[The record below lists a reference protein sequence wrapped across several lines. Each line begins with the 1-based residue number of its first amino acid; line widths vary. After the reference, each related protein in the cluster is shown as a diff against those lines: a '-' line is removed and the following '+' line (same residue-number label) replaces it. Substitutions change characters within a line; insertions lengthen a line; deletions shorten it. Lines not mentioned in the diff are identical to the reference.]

1 MYDVITIGTATRD
14 AFVKSPAFKVIK
26 SSEFITGEAECFAL
40 GSKIEVP
47 EIIFTTG
54 GGATNAAVT
63 FSRQG
68 LKTACAV
75 RIGEDLSG
83 RAVVE
88 DLKKEKVNTSL
99 VQKDRKKMT
108 AYSILLLAPSGER
121 TVLVYRGASEDFDA
135 KELFKK
141 LPKTKWVYLAPLG
154 GGAAK
159 IFKPLVDFC
168 FKNKIKIACN
178 LSAAQIKAGI
188 EKLTPVLN
196 KIDILVL
203 NQEEASYLTGVPYE
217 NENKIFGALDKAV
230 KGIVVMT
237 KGPKGVSISDGKIKI
252 KTGIFREKK
261 SADRTGA
268 GDAFGSGF
276 LAGLIQKT
284 AKKSFK
290 YGGEDLKY
298 ALRLGSANAT
308 SVIEHIG
315 AKEGILTKKEFL
327 SAKRF
332 KKLTI
337 TGF

>member
-63 FSRQG
+63 FGRQG

-75 RIGEDLSG
+75 RIGDDLSG

-88 DLKKEKVNTSL
+88 DLKKEKIAVDF
-99 VQKDRKKMT
+99 VQKDAKKTT

-121 TVLVYRGASEDFDA
+121 TVLVYRGASENFD
-135 KELFKK
+135 FKK
-141 LPKTKWVYLAPLG
+141 LAAEFPKTKWVYLAPLG

-168 FKNKIKIACN
+168 FKNNIKITCN
-178 LSAAQIKAGI
+178 LSAAQIKLGLKKIA
-188 EKLTPVLN
+188 PVLN

-203 NQEEASYLTGVPYE
+203 NQEEASYLTGFPYKNE
-217 NENKIFGALDKAV
+217 NEIFETLDKAV

-252 KTGIFREKK
+252 KAGIFKEKK

-284 AKKSFK
+284 ANKGFK
-290 YGGEDLKY
+290 YGEEDLKY
-298 ALRLGSANAT
+298 ALRLGAANAT
-308 SVIEHIG
+308 SVIERVG
-315 AKEGILTKKEFL
+315 AKEGILTKKEFA

-332 KKLTI
+332 KKLAI
-337 TGF
+337 TRF

>member
-26 SSEFITGEAECFAL
+26 SPEFITGEAECFSL
-40 GSKIEVP
+40 GSKIKVP

-54 GGATNAAVT
+54 GGATNVAVT
-63 FSRQG
+63 FARQG

-75 RIGEDLSG
+75 RIGDDLSG
-83 RAVVE
+83 RAVIE
-88 DLKKEKVNTSL
+88 DLKKEKIAAGFI
-99 VQKDRKKMT
+99 QKDAKKPT

-135 KELFKK
+135 KKLFKNF
-141 LPKTKWVYLAPLG
+141 LKTKWVYLAPLG
-154 GGAAK
+154 GAAAENFK
-159 IFKPLVDFC
+159 IIADFC
-168 FKNKIKIACN
+168 FKNKIKVAAN
-178 LSAAQIKAGI
+178 LSAAQIKIGI
-188 EKLTPVLN
+188 KKLTPVLN

-203 NQEEASYLTGVPYE
+203 NQEEASYLTGIPYK
-217 NENKIFGALDKAV
+217 NENKIFEALDKAV

-237 KGPKGVSISDGKIKI
+237 KGPKGVSISDGKIKM
-252 KTGIFREKK
+252 KAGIFKEKK

-276 LAGLIQKT
+276 LSGLIQKT
-284 AKKSFK
+284 AKKGFK
-290 YGGEDLKY
+290 YGAEDLKY
-298 ALRLGSANAT
+298 ALRLGAANAT
-308 SVIEHIG
+308 SVIERIG

-332 KKLTI
+332 KKLLI
-337 TGF
+337 FKF

>member
-26 SSEFITGEAECFAL
+26 SSEFVTGEAECFAL
-40 GSKIEVP
+40 GSKLEVP
-47 EIIFTTG
+47 EIIFATG

-63 FSRQG
+63 FGRQG

-75 RIGEDLSG
+75 RIGNDLSG

-88 DLKKEKVNTSL
+88 DLKKEKADTAL
-99 VQKDRKKMT
+99 VQKDDKKMT

-121 TVLVYRGASEDFDA
+121 TVLVYRGASENFDA
-135 KELFKK
+135 KKLFKNF
-141 LPKTKWVYLAPLG
+141 PKTKWVYLAPLG

-168 FKNKIKIACN
+168 FKNKIKVAAN
-178 LSAAQIKAGI
+178 LSAAQIKIGI
-188 EKLTPVLN
+188 KKLTPVLN

-203 NQEEASYLTGVPYE
+203 NQEEASYLTGIAYE
-217 NENKIFGALDKAV
+217 NEKKIFGALDEVV

-237 KGPKGVSISDGKIKI
+237 KGSKGVSISDGKIKM
-252 KTGIFREKK
+252 KTGIFKEKK

-284 AKKSFK
+284 AKKGFK
-290 YGGEDLKY
+290 YDAADLEY

-315 AKEGILTKKEFL
+315 AKEGILAKKEFL

-332 KKLTI
+332 KKLAI
-337 TGF
+337 ARF

>member
-14 AFVKSPAFKVIK
+14 AFVKSPAFKTIK

-63 FSRQG
+63 FGRQG

-75 RIGEDLSG
+75 RIGNDLSG
-83 RAVVE
+83 RAVIE
-88 DLKKEKVNTSL
+88 DLKKEKVNTAL
-99 VQKDRKKMT
+99 VQKDAEKMT

-121 TVLVYRGASEDFDA
+121 TILVYRGASENFD
-135 KELFKK
+135 LKK
-141 LPKTKWVYLAPLG
+141 LSGKFPKTKWVYLAPLG

-178 LSAAQIKAGI
+178 LSAAQIKLGLK
-188 EKLTPVLN
+188 KLAPVLN

-203 NQEEASYLTGVPYE
+203 NQEEASYLTGIQYK
-217 NENKIFGALDKAV
+217 NETKIFETLDAAV

-237 KGPKGVSISDGKIKI
+237 KGPEGVSISDGKIKM
-252 KTGIFREKK
+252 KTGIFKEKK
-261 SADRTGA
+261 SVDRTGA

-284 AKKSFK
+284 VKKGFK

-298 ALRLGSANAT
+298 ALRLGAANAT

-332 KKLTI
+332 KKLRI
-337 TGF
+337 KNF